1 MHPLGITPAF
11 FQACVPCLSVERRA
25 SLPRRSDA
33 RRVAV
38 VESHVE
44 TLRRA
49 IESLINAKL
58 HDAISP
64 GGLDRLAAH
73 RRTGVASYDIRM
85 AERRLEQAIGEV
97 LNVAAL
103 EPQEA

>member
-1 MHPLGITPAF
+1 M
-11 FQACVPCLSVERRA
+11 
-25 SLPRRSDA
+25 DA

-38 VESHVE
+38 VGNHAE

-58 HDAISP
+58 HDALTP

-85 AERRLEQAIGEV
+85 AERRLEQVVGDILSGVEI
-97 LNVAAL
+97 L
-103 EPQEA
+103 ETQDA

>member
-1 MHPLGITPAF
+1 
-11 FQACVPCLSVERRA
+11 
-25 SLPRRSDA
+25 
-33 RRVAV
+33 V
-38 VESHVE
+38 VGNHAE

-58 HDAISP
+58 HDALTP

-85 AERRLEQAIGEV
+85 AERRLEQALAEILSGAEV
-97 LNVAAL
+97 LETQDA
-103 EPQEA
+103 

>member
-1 MHPLGITPAF
+1 WASHSPFLKAR
-11 FQACVPCLSVERRA
+11 VPCLSEERRA
-25 SLPRRSDA
+25 SLPRRLGA

-44 TLRRA
+44 SLRRA

>member
-1 MHPLGITPAF
+1 M
-11 FQACVPCLSVERRA
+11 
-25 SLPRRSDA
+25 
-33 RRVAV
+33 

-44 TLRRA
+44 SLRRA